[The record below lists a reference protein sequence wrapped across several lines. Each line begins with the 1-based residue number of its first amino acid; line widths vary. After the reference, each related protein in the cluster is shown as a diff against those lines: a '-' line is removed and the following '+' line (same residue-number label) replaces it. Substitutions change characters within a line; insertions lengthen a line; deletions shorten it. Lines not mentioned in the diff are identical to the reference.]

1 MSRAQARVLD
11 KRVDRTRCTTP
22 VSPDMQRVGLLARA
36 STAVCS
42 GVLGA
47 GRAGDCAASTSYAQ
61 SLPWTQ
67 SWQAQP
73 CRPSTALT
81 TSSSS
86 SSSSVAAVT
95 KSLLVDTLAL
105 VRCDG
110 DAEALNF
117 EGVDLSEARQR
128 ASSS

>member
-1 MSRAQARVLD
+1 MNMSRAQARVLD
-11 KRVDRTRCTTP
+11 KRVDRSRCATP

-47 GRAGDCAASTSYAQ
+47 SRAGDCAASTSYAQ
-61 SLPWTQ
+61 SLPWRQ

-81 TSSSS
+81 TSNSST
-86 SSSSVAAVT
+86 SSVAAVT

-110 DAEALNF
+110 DAEALTLK
-117 EGVDLSEARQR
+117 VLTV
-128 ASSS
+128 